1 MEPRPRTPYTY
12 REYALLPEDTRRW
25 ELIDGDFFVSPS
37 PGSRHQTVS
46 RRLQYAFMT
55 QLEATGVAEVFNAP
69 MDVFLADADVVQPDI
84 VVVRDSAIVTER
96 AIEGIPDLV
105 VHLS

>member
-55 QLEATGVAEVFNAP
+55 QLEATGVAEGFRTYSSPTPTWCSPTSSSSATAP
-69 MDVFLADADVVQPDI
+69 
-84 VVVRDSAIVTER
+84 S
-96 AIEGIPDLV
+96 
-105 VHLS
+105 